1 MMATQL
7 TTDHLEQQISQLPL
21 HEQLR
26 LAAHIC
32 ARLSVSAQAD
42 VLTKEAE
49 SLEQKNQRETEELLA
64 LCEAAA
70 EKWAGEFDSVA
81 DIQQLRRERDNQV
94 WPNKS

>member
-1 MMATQL
+1 MATQL
-7 TTDHLEQQISQLPL
+7 STDHLEQQISQLPL

-42 VLTKEAE
+42 TLTEEAE
-49 SLEQKNQRETEELLA
+49 SLERKNQIETEELLA

-70 EKWAGEFDSVA
+70 EKWVGEFDSVTELR
-81 DIQQLRRERDNQV
+81 QLRQGRDEQI
-94 WPNKS
+94 

>member
-1 MMATQL
+1 MATQL
-7 TTDHLEQQISQLPL
+7 STDHLEQQISQLPL

-42 VLTKEAE
+42 TLTKEEE
-49 SLEQKNQRETEELLA
+49 SLERKNQIETEELLA

-70 EKWAGEFDSVA
+70 EKWAGEFDSA
-81 DIQQLRRERDNQV
+81 AELRQLRQGRDEQIWLNR
-94 WPNKS
+94 